1 MAVTSI
7 HPIRAT
13 VGSAVRYIIDG
24 DKTVNGLYVSSYLC
38 RTNSRGAAEDFTH
51 IRNNGTGRTEV
62 LAQHIIQSFK
72 PGEITPEKAFEIGE
86 ELCDRF
92 LKGEY
97 QYVLAVHTDHE
108 HIHCHIIFNNINI
121 STNRS
126 FETEENQGRKSERA
140 WAKLRNISDEIC
152 RKHGLSVIEEPQK
165 NTGISHFERD
175 MQKEG
180 KSWKE
185 KLRAKI
191 AEIAYYSKNLEDFFR
206 NCTESGIEYVYKPNN
221 KYKLKFRMQGQ
232 ERFTRAETLGEEYT
246 AERIAKQ
253 IEQIQKLHTRIHN
266 IAETSKPKTSK
277 IPEVK
282 PVEKKEDKWADIRGM
297 QNADVMIAEL
307 ESAGVES
314 LNILKSFMWNVLHD
328 DDHTDELAS
337 LKNKIK
343 AVDSLIAK
351 IKHLD
356 EIAPIY
362 KEYKSKSG
370 WSQSRFKKK
379 NAEMIGDYENTV
391 AYIKEHRKPFYADGK
406 PPTMIDL
413 LDKSNT
419 LKSKYNTLVAEHEA
433 FTVKK
438 NAAQKY
444 TKQVKKY
451 LDEQYMKREREHS
464 QQRIYSQ
471 QKKKNTLE

>member
-7 HPIRAT
+7 HPIRST
-13 VGSAVRYIIDG
+13 VGSAVRYIIDP

-51 IRNNGTGRTEV
+51 IRKNGTGRTEV

-97 QYVLAVHTDHE
+97 QYMLAVHTDHE
-108 HIHCHIIFNNINI
+108 HIHCHIILNNINLC
-121 STNRS
+121 TNRS
-126 FETEENQGRKSERA
+126 FETEENQGKKSERA

-152 RKHGLSVIEEPQK
+152 REYGLSVIEEPQK
-165 NTGISHFERD
+165 STGISHFERD

-180 KSWKE
+180 KSWKD
-185 KLRAKI
+185 KLRVKI
-191 AEIAYYSKNLEDFFR
+191 AEIAYYSKSLEDFFK
-206 NCTESGIEYVYKPNN
+206 NCTESGIEYVYKPKN

-246 AERIAKQ
+246 AERIAEQ
-253 IEQIQKLHTRIHN
+253 IEQIQKLHHN
-266 IAETSKPKTSK
+266 IAEISKSETSE

-282 PVEKKEDKWADIRGM
+282 PTEKKEDKWADIHGM
-297 QNADVMIAEL
+297 QNANIMIAEL
-307 ESAGVES
+307 ESAGIDS
-314 LNILKSFMWNVLHD
+314 LNVFKSFMWNIRHD

-337 LKNKIK
+337 LKKEIK

-356 EIAPIY
+356 EIAPVY
-362 KEYKSKSG
+362 KEYKSLKG
-370 WSQSRFKKK
+370 FRQSRFRKK
-379 NAEMIGDYENTV
+379 NADVIEDYEKTV
-391 AYIKEHRKPFYADGK
+391 DYIKEYRKPFYADGK
-406 PPTMIDL
+406 PPTIFDL
-413 LDKSNT
+413 IDKSNA
-419 LKSKYNTLVAEHEA
+419 LKSQYNALLSEHEA
-433 FTVKK
+433 FVVKRDT
-438 NAAQKY
+438 ASKY
-444 TKQVKKY
+444 TRQVKKY
-451 LDEQYMKREREHS
+451 LDEQYMKRERERS
-464 QQRIYSQ
+464 QQRTFSQ
-471 QKKKNTLE
+471 QKKKNILE

>member
-1 MAVTSI
+1 M
-7 HPIRAT
+7 
-13 VGSAVRYIIDG
+13 
-24 DKTVNGLYVSSYLC
+24 L
-38 RTNSRGAAEDFTH
+38 
-51 IRNNGTGRTEV
+51 
-62 LAQHIIQSFK
+62 
-72 PGEITPEKAFEIGE
+72 EIGE

-108 HIHCHIIFNNINI
+108 HIHCHIIFNNTNI

-152 RKHGLSVIEEPQK
+152 REHGLSVIEEPQK

-175 MQKEG
+175 MQKAG

-191 AEIAYYSKNLEDFFR
+191 AEIAYYSKNLEDFFK
-206 NCTESGIEYVYKPNN
+206 NCTDSGIEYVYKPNN

-246 AERIAKQ
+246 AERIAEQ

-266 IAETSKPKTSK
+266 IAEIHEIKPT
-277 IPEVK
+277 
-282 PVEKKEDKWADIRGM
+282 EKKEDRWADIRGM
-297 QNADVMIAEL
+297 HNADDMIAEL
-307 ESAGVES
+307 ESVGVDS
-314 LNILKSFMWNVLHD
+314 LNVLKSFMWNIHHD
-328 DDHTDELAS
+328 GDHTDELAS

-343 AVDSLIAK
+343 AVDSLISK

-356 EIAPIY
+356 EIAQVY
-362 KEYKSKSG
+362 KEYKGLKG
-370 WSQSRFKKK
+370 FRQSRFRKK
-379 NAEMIGDYENTV
+379 NADVIEDYEKTID
-391 AYIKEHRKPFYADGK
+391 YIKEHRKPFYVDSK

>member
-7 HPIRAT
+7 HSIRAT
-13 VGSAVRYIIDG
+13 VGSAIRYIIDP

-51 IRNNGTGRTEV
+51 MRKNGTGRTEV

-72 PGEITPEKAFEIGE
+72 PGEITPEKALEIGE

-108 HIHCHIIFNNINI
+108 HIHCHIILNNINLY
-121 STNRS
+121 TNRS
-126 FETEENQGRKSERA
+126 FETEENQGKKSERA
-140 WAKLRNISDEIC
+140 WAKLRSISDEIC
-152 RKHGLSVIEEPQK
+152 REHGLSVIEEPQK
-165 NTGISHFERD
+165 NTGISHFEHD

-180 KSWKE
+180 KSWKD

-191 AEIAYYSKNLEDFFR
+191 AEIAYYSQNLDDFFR
-206 NCTESGIEYVYKPNN
+206 NCTDSGIEYVYKPNN

-246 AERIAKQ
+246 AERISEQ

-266 IAETSKPKTSK
+266 ITE
-277 IPEVK
+277 IPEIK
-282 PVEKKEDKWADIRGM
+282 PIEKKEDKWANIRGM
-297 QNADVMIAEL
+297 QNADVIIAEL

-314 LNILKSFMWNVLHD
+314 LNVLKSFMWNVHHD

-337 LKNKIK
+337 LQKKIK
-343 AVDSLIAK
+343 AVDGLIAK

-356 EIAPIY
+356 EIAQVY
-362 KEYKSKSG
+362 KEYKGLKG
-370 WSQSRFKKK
+370 FRQSRF
-379 NAEMIGDYENTV
+379 
-391 AYIKEHRKPFYADGK
+391 R
-406 PPTMIDL
+406 
-413 LDKSNT
+413 
-419 LKSKYNTLVAEHEA
+419 
-433 FTVKK
+433 KK

-451 LDEQYMKREREHS
+451 LDAQYMKRERERS
-464 QQRIYSQ
+464 QQRSYSQ
-471 QKKKNTLE
+471 QKKKSELE

>member
-1 MAVTSI
+1 M
-7 HPIRAT
+7 R
-13 VGSAVRYIIDG
+13 
-24 DKTVNGLYVSSYLC
+24 K
-38 RTNSRGAAEDFTH
+38 
-51 IRNNGTGRTEV
+51 NGTGRTEV

-72 PGEITPEKAFEIGE
+72 PGEITPEQAFEVGE

-92 LKGEY
+92 LKGKY

-126 FETEENQGRKSERA
+126 FETEENQGKKSERA
-140 WAKLRNISDEIC
+140 WAKLRAVSDEIC
-152 RKHGLSVIEEPQK
+152 REHGLSVIEEPQK

-191 AEIAYYSKNLEDFFR
+191 AEIAYYSKNLDDFFR

-246 AERIAKQ
+246 AERIAEQ
-253 IEQIQKLHTRIHN
+253 IEMIQKLNQSKQN
-266 IAETSKPKTSK
+266 IAE

-282 PVEKKEDKWADIRGM
+282 PTEKKEDKWEDIRGM
-297 QNADVMIAEL
+297 RNADVIIAEL

-314 LNILKSFMWNVLHD
+314 LNVLKSFMWNVRHD

-337 LKNKIK
+337 LKKEIK
-343 AVDSLIAK
+343 AVDTLISK
-351 IKHLD
+351 MKHLD

-370 WSQSRFKKK
+370 WSQSHFRKK
-379 NAEMIGDYENTV
+379 NADIIEDYEKTV
-391 AYIKEHRKPFYADGK
+391 EYIKEHRKPFYADDK
-406 PPTMIDL
+406 PPTMLDL
-413 LDKSNT
+413 IDKSNA
-419 LKSKYNTLVAEHEA
+419 LKSRYNTFLSEHEA
-433 FTVKK
+433 FVVRRDT
-438 NAAQKY
+438 ASKY
-444 TKQVKKY
+444 TRQVKKY
-451 LDEQYMKREREHS
+451 LDEQYMKRERERS
-464 QQRIYSQ
+464 QQRNYLQ
-471 QKKKNTLE
+471 QKKKSELE

>member
-7 HPIRAT
+7 HPIRST
-13 VGSAVRYIIDG
+13 VGSAIRYIIDP

-51 IRNNGTGRTEV
+51 IRKNGTGRTEV

-72 PGEITPEKAFEIGE
+72 PGEITPEKALEIGE

-108 HIHCHIIFNNINI
+108 HIHCHIILNNINLC
-121 STNRS
+121 TNRS

-152 RKHGLSVIEEPQK
+152 RENGLSVIEEPQK

-191 AEIAYYSKNLEDFFR
+191 AEIAYYSKNLDDFFK
-206 NCTESGIEYVYKPNN
+206 NCTDIGIEYVYKLNN

-232 ERFTRAETLGEEYT
+232 ERFTRAETLGEQYT
-246 AERIAKQ
+246 AERIAEQ
-253 IEQIQKLHTRIHN
+253 IEQIQKLNQNKQNT
-266 IAETSKPKTSK
+266 AEIS
-277 IPEVK
+277 EVK
-282 PVEKKEDKWADIRGM
+282 LTEKKEDKWADIRGM
-297 QNADVMIAEL
+297 QNADVIITKL
-307 ESAGVES
+307 ESAGVDS
-314 LNILKSFMWNVLHD
+314 LNVLKSFMWNVHHD

-337 LKNKIK
+337 LKKEIK
-343 AVDSLIAK
+343 AVDTLISK
-351 IKHLD
+351 MKHRD
-356 EIAPIY
+356 EITPIY
-362 KEYKSKSG
+362 KEYKNKSG
-370 WSQSRFKKK
+370 WRQSRFRKK
-379 NAEMIGDYENTV
+379 NADAIEDYEKTV
-391 AYIKEHRKPFYADGK
+391 DYIKEHRKPFYADGK
-406 PPTMIDL
+406 LPTILDL
-413 LDKSNT
+413 LDKSNA
-419 LKSKYNTLVAEHEA
+419 LKSQYNALSAEHEA
-433 FTVKK
+433 FTIKK
-438 NAAQKY
+438 NVAQKY

-464 QQRIYSQ
+464 QERRYLQ

>member
-13 VGSAVRYIIDG
+13 VGSAVRYIIDP

-38 RTNSRGAAEDFTH
+38 RTSSRGAAEDFTH
-51 IRNNGTGRTEV
+51 IRKNGTGRTEV

-72 PGEITPEKAFEIGE
+72 PGEITPEKAFEVGE
-86 ELCDRF
+86 ELCNRF

-108 HIHCHIIFNNINI
+108 HIHCHIIFNNVNI
-121 STNRS
+121 CTNRS
-126 FETEENQGRKSERA
+126 FETEENQGKKSERA
-140 WAKLRNISDEIC
+140 WAKLRSISDEIC
-152 RKHGLSVIEEPQK
+152 RENDLSVIEEPQK
-165 NTGISHFERD
+165 STGISHFEKD

-191 AEIAYYSKNLEDFFR
+191 AEIAYYSKNLDDFFR

-246 AERIAKQ
+246 AERITEQ

-297 QNADVMIAEL
+297 RNADVMIAEL

-314 LNILKSFMWNVLHD
+314 LNILKSFMWNIHHD

-337 LKNKIK
+337 LKKEIK
-343 AVDSLIAK
+343 AVDGLIAK

-362 KEYKSKSG
+362 KENKSKSG

-379 NAEMIGDYENTV
+379 NADAIEDYEKTV
-391 AYIKEHRKPFYADGK
+391 DYIKEHRKPFYADGK

-419 LKSKYNTLVAEHEA
+419 LKSQYNALLSKHEA
-433 FTVKK
+433 FIIKK

-451 LDEQYMKREREHS
+451 LDEQYMKRERERS
-464 QQRIYSQ
+464 QQRSYSQ

>member
-13 VGSAVRYIIDG
+13 VGSAIRYIIDP

-51 IRNNGTGRTEV
+51 IRKNGTGRTEV

-108 HIHCHIIFNNINI
+108 HIHCHIIFNNTNI

-152 RKHGLSVIEEPQK
+152 REHSLSVIEELQK
-165 NTGISHFERD
+165 STGISHFEPN

-180 KSWKE
+180 KSWKD

-191 AEIAYYSKNLEDFFR
+191 AEIAYYSKSLEDFFK

-246 AERIAKQ
+246 AERIAEQ
-253 IEQIQKLHTRIHN
+253 IEIIQKLNQSKQSIS
-266 IAETSKPKTSK
+266 ETSKPKNDDIQPT
-277 IPEVK
+277 
-282 PVEKKEDKWADIRGM
+282 EKKIDVWASIRGL
-297 QNADVMIAEL
+297 QNADEIIAEL
-307 ESAGVES
+307 ESAGVMS
-314 LNILKSFMWNVLHD
+314 LDVLKSFMWNVKHD
-328 DDHTDELAS
+328 DDHTDELS
-337 LKNKIK
+337 LLKKEIK
-343 AVDSLIAK
+343 AVDTLISK
-351 IKHLD
+351 IKHRD

-362 KEYKSKSG
+362 K
-370 WSQSRFKKK
+370 
-379 NAEMIGDYENTV
+379 
-391 AYIKEHRKPFYADGK
+391 
-406 PPTMIDL
+406 
-413 LDKSNT
+413 
-419 LKSKYNTLVAEHEA
+419 
-433 FTVKK
+433 
-438 NAAQKY
+438 
-444 TKQVKKY
+444 
-451 LDEQYMKREREHS
+451 
-464 QQRIYSQ
+464 
-471 QKKKNTLE
+471 

>member
-1 MAVTSI
+1 M
-7 HPIRAT
+7 R
-13 VGSAVRYIIDG
+13 
-24 DKTVNGLYVSSYLC
+24 K
-38 RTNSRGAAEDFTH
+38 
-51 IRNNGTGRTEV
+51 NGTGRTEV

-72 PGEITPEKAFEIGE
+72 PGEITPEKALEIGE

-108 HIHCHIIFNNINI
+108 HIHCHIIFNNTNI
-121 STNRS
+121 CTNRS

-152 RKHGLSVIEEPQK
+152 REHGLSVIEEPQK
-165 NTGISHFERD
+165 STGISHFERD

-191 AEIAYYSKNLEDFFR
+191 AEIAYYSKNLDDFFK
-206 NCTESGIEYVYKPNN
+206 NCIESGIEYVYKPNN

-246 AERIAKQ
+246 SERISEQ
-253 IEQIQKLHTRIHN
+253 IEQIQKLNQNKQN
-266 IAETSKPKTSK
+266 IAEISEIKPT
-277 IPEVK
+277 
-282 PVEKKEDKWADIRGM
+282 EKKEDKWADIRGM
-297 QNADVMIAEL
+297 QNADMIIAEL
-307 ESAGVES
+307 ESAGVDS
-314 LNILKSFMWNVLHD
+314 LNVLKSFMWNVHHD

-337 LKNKIK
+337 LKKEIK
-343 AVDSLIAK
+343 AVDTLISK
-351 IKHLD
+351 IKHRD

-370 WSQSRFKKK
+370 WSQSRFRKK
-379 NAEMIGDYENTV
+379 NADVIEDYEKTID
-391 AYIKEHRKPFYADGK
+391 YIKEHRKPFYVDGK
-406 PPTMIDL
+406 PQTILYL
-413 LDKSNT
+413 LDKSNA
-419 LKSKYNTLVAEHEA
+419 LKLQYNTLLSEHEA
-433 FTVKK
+433 FVVKRDT
-438 NAAQKY
+438 ASKY

-451 LDEQYMKREREHS
+451 LDEQYMKRERERS
-464 QQRIYSQ
+464 QQRNYLQ
-471 QKKKNTLE
+471 QKKKSELE

>member
-1 MAVTSI
+1 M
-7 HPIRAT
+7 
-13 VGSAVRYIIDG
+13 
-24 DKTVNGLYVSSYLC
+24 
-38 RTNSRGAAEDFTH
+38 
-51 IRNNGTGRTEV
+51 
-62 LAQHIIQSFK
+62 
-72 PGEITPEKAFEIGE
+72 
-86 ELCDRF
+86 
-92 LKGEY
+92 
-97 QYVLAVHTDHE
+97 
-108 HIHCHIIFNNINI
+108 
-121 STNRS
+121 
-126 FETEENQGRKSERA
+126 
-140 WAKLRNISDEIC
+140 
-152 RKHGLSVIEEPQK
+152 SVIEEPEK
-165 NTGISHFERD
+165 NTGISHFERY

-297 QNADVMIAEL
+297 RNADVMIAEL

-362 KEYKSKSG
+362 KENKSKSG

-379 NAEMIGDYENTV
+379 NADAIEDYEKTV
-391 AYIKEHRKPFYADGK
+391 DYIKEHRKPFYADGK

-419 LKSKYNTLVAEHEA
+419 LKSQYNALLSKHEA
-433 FTVKK
+433 FIIKK

-451 LDEQYMKREREHS
+451 LDEQYMKRERERS
-464 QQRIYSQ
+464 QQRSYSQ